1 MTMFKSN
8 KKIAIT
14 GAAGFIGSH
23 LIRNLA
29 DQEFEISL
37 GIDSF
42 SPIYGGNW
50 CNLRQQH
57 LIPDVKVLKA
67 DLLDISPVELAGA
80 LDDSEILIHLAAYP
94 GVLEGETKR
103 QEYLINN
110 VVSSGKVI
118 EACRLN
124 KNLKAILFASS
135 SSIYGDLAM
144 NGPCQEMDA
153 NGTQVKSH
161 YAMTKWLNEIQFRS
175 SQKELGI
182 PVIGLRF
189 FTVFGEWG
197 RPDMAY
203 GKFTESILRNEPLK
217 IYGGSDGARNMTHV
231 DDAIE
236 IVIALINKLY
246 SNNFIAKKF
255 DVFNIASRNYVSTL
269 GIVETLGK
277 ILGIEP
283 KIEFVERPPG
293 DAVITKADTTKIEL
307 ETNKLN
313 TRDLFDDL
321 KNYTNWHKEFWSRG
335 MLEINA

>member
-1 MTMFKSN
+1 MSMFKLN

-23 LIRNLA
+23 LIRSLA
-29 DQEFEISL
+29 DLEFEISL

-50 CNLRQQH
+50 CNLRQKH
-57 LIPDVKVLKA
+57 LIPDVKVLKK
-67 DLLDISPVELAGA
+67 DLLDLTAVELAKA
-80 LDDSEILIHLAAYP
+80 LADTDILIHLAAYP
-94 GVLEGETKR
+94 GVLAGETKK

-110 VVSSGKVI
+110 VVSSGKII

-124 KNLKAILFASS
+124 KNVKAILFASS
-135 SSIYGDLAM
+135 SSVYGDLAL
-144 NGPCQEMDA
+144 NGPCKEIDA
-153 NGTQVKSH
+153 NGTQFKSH
-161 YAMTKWLNEIQFRS
+161 YAMTKWLNEIQFGS
-175 SQKELGI
+175 SQQELDI

-203 GKFTESILRNEPLK
+203 GRFTESILRNEPLK

-231 DDAIE
+231 DDATE

-246 SNNFIAKKF
+246 SNNFSAKKF
-255 DVFNIASRNYVSTL
+255 DVFNIASKNYVSTL
-269 GIVETLGK
+269 AIVETLGK

-283 KIEFVERPPG
+283 KIEFIERPPG
-293 DAVITKADTTKIEL
+293 DAIITKADTTKIEI
-307 ETNKLN
+307 ETSKLKSRN
-313 TRDLFDDL
+313 LFDDL
-321 KNYTNWHKEFWSRG
+321 QNYTNWHKEFWSSG
-335 MLEINA
+335 MQGKNA